1 MQSDELIEK
10 ATEQAIHFIE
20 HGDWKSYLQ
29 IKKLEFAPSIK
40 HNTGGSLLI
49 GDEAFKTLLPIIQF
63 VIDQNNWQRVVDF
76 TDVRAKALEIFG
88 DYLFERLDDTDKKL
102 KFEELIENAI
112 NLNLQSYVIY
122 VPCNITESSTRQI
135 RIKIGPAAIINI
147 PTFQALLDSDRHKLK
162 FTNYQDIW
170 DECEEKYSQYQ
181 WFVEVTTPPVYNYK
195 IASGVASKTALDAL
209 NLLHMFIPITHSY
222 RMKTGFGISP
232 INETHQIYKS
242 GNGNF
247 AYSLSKGAAGNVGI
261 PDRFW
266 DHINQ
271 GEYKKCLDVYSK
283 CICLSLD
290 LKNTYPTVNR
300 FLDATYWMGDAIRE
314 ENSTTRVVKY
324 VTALERLLTFSENGG
339 LKKII
344 SKRGSAL
351 LIGAGFIDSA
361 MLSETYENL
370 KKLYQ
375 IRSDIVHG
383 IISPTAKNLPILPVT
398 VDKLV
403 RDIILSFIELVGEAI
418 DSKDAERKLLPWF
431 KKIVKHYQLDSL
443 DN

>member
-1 MQSDELIEK
+1 MQSDELIRI
-10 ATEQAIHFIE
+10 ATQQAINFAE

-29 IKKLEFAPSIK
+29 TRKFEFTPSIE
-40 HNTGGSLLI
+40 NNSGGSLLI
-49 GDEAFKTLLPIIQF
+49 GDEAYETLLPVIQF
-63 VIDQNNWQRVVDF
+63 VINDNNWQRVVEF
-76 TDVRAKALEIFG
+76 RDVRVKALELFG
-88 DYLFERLDDTDKKL
+88 DYIFERLNDNDKQL

-112 NLNLQSYVIY
+112 KLNLQSYVVY

-135 RIKIGPAAIINI
+135 RINIGPAAIINI

-181 WFVEVTTPPVYNYK
+181 WFVEVKTPPVYSYK
-195 IASGVASKTALDAL
+195 IASDIASKTALDAL
-209 NLLHMFIPITHSY
+209 NLLHMFIPISHSF

-232 INETHQIYKS
+232 INEAHQIYKS

-271 GEYKKCLDVYSK
+271 GEHKKWLDVYSK
-283 CICLSLD
+283 CISLSLD
-290 LKNTYPTVNR
+290 LQNTYPTVNR

-351 LIGAGFIDSA
+351 LLGAGSIDSA
-361 MLSETYENL
+361 VLSETYENL

-383 IISPTAKNLPILPVT
+383 IISPTAKNLPMSPVT

-403 RDIILSFIELVGEAI
+403 RDIILSFIELVGAAI
-418 DSKDAERKLLPWF
+418 DSKDAEKKLLPWL
-431 KKIVKHYQLDSL
+431 KGMVKHYGLDL
-443 DN
+443 VDK

>member
-1 MQSDELIEK
+1 MQSDELIQI
-10 ATEQAIHFIE
+10 ATQQAIDFAE

-29 IKKLEFAPSIK
+29 MKKLGFTPKITDNS
-40 HNTGGSLLI
+40 GGSILI
-49 GDEAFKTLLPIIQF
+49 GDEAYETLLPIIQF
-63 VIDQNNWQRVVDF
+63 VISDNNWQRVIDF
-76 TDVRAKALEIFG
+76 HDIRVKALELFG
-88 DYLFERLDDTDKKL
+88 DYLFERLNDNDKKL
-102 KFEELIENAI
+102 KFEKLIENAI
-112 NLNLQSYVIY
+112 KLNLRSYVVY
-122 VPCNITESSTRQI
+122 VPCNITESSARQI

-181 WFVEVTTPPVYNYK
+181 WFVEVKTPPVYSYK
-195 IASGVASKTALDAL
+195 IASDIASKTALDAL
-209 NLLHMFIPITHSY
+209 NLLHMFIPISHSF

-232 INETHQIYKS
+232 INEAHQIYKS

-271 GEYKKCLDVYSK
+271 GEHKKWLDVYSK
-283 CICLSLD
+283 CISLSLD
-290 LKNTYPTVNR
+290 LQNTCPTVNR

-351 LIGAGFIDSA
+351 LLGAGFIDSA
-361 MLSETYENL
+361 MLPKTYENL

-383 IISPTAKNLPILPVT
+383 IISPVAKNLPISAVT
-398 VDKLV
+398 VDQLV
-403 RDIILSFIELVGEAI
+403 REIILSFIELVGDAI
-418 DSKDAERKLLPWF
+418 DSKDAEKKLLPWL
-431 KKIVKHYQLDSL
+431 KEMVKHYGLDL
-443 DN
+443 VDK